1 MDQAFLDNSLWR
13 NIYCLLAGDSAGC
26 SARDYA
32 SGLLP
37 VGLEW
42 LAFAITALAIIGLV
56 INGVLGGVIVLFW
69 G

>member
-1 MDQAFLDNSLWR
+1 MDQSFLDNSLWR

-37 VGLEW
+37 
-42 LAFAITALAIIGLV
+42 
-56 INGVLGGVIVLFW
+56 GGCLLYTSPSPRD
-69 G
+69 

>member
-1 MDQAFLDNSLWR
+1 MDQSFLDNSLWR

-37 VGLEW
+37 EVWNGLRLQSQHW
-42 LAFAITALAIIGLV
+42 RSLV
-56 INGVLGGVIVLFW
+56 L
-69 G
+69 

>member
-1 MDQAFLDNSLWR
+1 MDQSFLDNSLWR

-37 VGLEW
+37 GGMEW
-42 LAFAITALAIIGLV
+42 LAFAITALAIIGLC
-56 INGVLGGVIVLFW
+56 LLYTSDAADE
-69 G
+69 